1 MLQDN
6 TTAKRVA
13 IVTGGGQGLGRAIA
27 IQLGAAKFSVAVIG
41 RTKSKLDETV
51 SLIGSDAIAVTA
63 DLTDPSA
70 TRNAFAAIDAEFGG
84 IDVLVN
90 NAANYFPFRID
101 EASDDQI
108 SEVIS
113 GTLIAPI
120 YCIREAIPRMRRHAG
135 CGDIV
140 NISSQSAQVPQP
152 FLTVYAAA
160 KAGLETLSKGLRY
173 ELKGE
178 RFRIMTFQVGTLAE
192 TSSDGIWPPELLERA
207 VRAFEK
213 AGISAYYAVPGAPVK
228 ELAAIIVHALM
239 APREISAEFI
249 EMRSTT

>member
-1 MLQDN
+1 MSQDKS
-6 TTAKRVA
+6 TAKRVA
-13 IVTGGGQGLGRAIA
+13 VVTGGGQGLGRAIA
-27 IQLGAAKFSVAVIG
+27 IQLGAAAFAVAVIG

-51 SLIGSDAIAVTA
+51 RLIGSHSIAVSA

-70 TRNAFAAIDAEFGG
+70 TRNAFATIDAEFGG

-90 NAANYFPFRID
+90 NAANYLPFRID

-120 YCIREAIPRMRRHAG
+120 YCIREAIPRMRARGG

-140 NISSQSAQVPQP
+140 NISSQSVQVPQP

-192 TSSDGIWPPELLERA
+192 TSSLWPPEVIERA

-228 ELAAIIVHALM
+228 ELAAMIVHALM
-239 APREISAEFI
+239 APREISADFI